1 MKTLSNDLAKILNQ
15 LAPAAGLHPTAVP
28 GVHIGHIVETDRRPV
43 KRPWRACL
51 GFIGQGSKNVK
62 LEREIF
68 QLDTHHYT
76 ATPIQL
82 PVLSQILTATSD
94 KPFLCILVDLTPAIL
109 NEVASQLPEA
119 SLKTGDEP
127 VRAIFSGRVTETMS
141 DAVLR
146 LAKLLLVKDDARV
159 LGPLVVKELFY
170 HLLKGPE
177 GLAIRQFVRSDS
189 KTHKITEAIYKLNTD
204 LSEEIDVLALAK
216 AANMSRSAFFKYF
229 KEITSMS
236 PIQYQK
242 RLRLHEARRLMLF
255 EDETAESSA
264 FKVGYKSASQFS
276 REYSRMFGNS
286 PLRDKKLAY
295 TNTRPLV
302 SSIKRGESCDFSS
315 RALPD

>member
-1 MKTLSNDLAKILNQ
+1 MKTLSNDLGKILAQ
-15 LAPAAGLHPTAVP
+15 LAPTAGIHTTGVP
-28 GVHIGHIVETDRRPV
+28 GVHCGRIDVADRRAV

-62 LEREIF
+62 LEREVF
-68 QLDTHHYT
+68 HLDTHHFT

-82 PVLSQILTATSD
+82 PVLSQIISATPE
-94 KPFLCILVDLTPAIL
+94 KPFLCILIDLNPIVL
-109 NEVASQLPEA
+109 NEVAALFEVT
-119 SLKTGDEP
+119 SLQSADDP
-127 VRAIFSGRVTETMS
+127 VRAIFSGTVTETMA

-146 LAKLLLVKDDARV
+146 LARLLLSGEDAPV

-177 GLAIRQFVRSDS
+177 GSAIRQFVRSGS
-189 KTHKITEAIYKLNTD
+189 KMHKITEAIYKLNAD
-204 LSEEIDVLALAK
+204 LSEEVDVIAMAK

-242 RLRLHEARRLMLF
+242 RLRLHEARRLMVF

-264 FKVGYKSASQFS
+264 FRVGYKSASQFS

-286 PLRDKKLAY
+286 PLRDASKMKQ
-295 TNTRPLV
+295 NV
-302 SSIKRGESCDFSS
+302 
-315 RALPD
+315 